1 MKLKNKRI
9 KIDCIMSEFVLNED
23 YINNLERELKL
34 SKVEL
39 GMLNK
44 TYEES
49 LEKGSYM
56 DVREIRDE
64 CIEKSK
70 HIYDL
75 QEKIQKYYYRL
86 KQKNNSTES
95 FTNYPVY
102 NDSNITCTDTGI
114 TRYKS
119 DFEIMLDELQGNLEK
134 CTRTNRFLIH
144 TLNIPS
150 EMICGAEIYGDQII
164 LQVYNFIADTNL
176 PVFSNLENIRKNGE
190 NFDIT
195 IDYLDCCGASMCKE
209 LYKDCKITHI
219 IARTPLSYETDD
231 FMKNTIY
238 ITYKDVVF
246 ETPGIPKKKRTKLN
260 ESCNTEKCENKY

>member
-75 QEKIQKYYYRL
+75 QEKIQKYY
-86 KQKNNSTES
+86 
-95 FTNYPVY
+95 
-102 NDSNITCTDTGI
+102 
-114 TRYKS
+114 
-119 DFEIMLDELQGNLEK
+119 
-134 CTRTNRFLIH
+134 
-144 TLNIPS
+144 
-150 EMICGAEIYGDQII
+150 
-164 LQVYNFIADTNL
+164 
-176 PVFSNLENIRKNGE
+176 
-190 NFDIT
+190 
-195 IDYLDCCGASMCKE
+195 
-209 LYKDCKITHI
+209 
-219 IARTPLSYETDD
+219 
-231 FMKNTIY
+231 
-238 ITYKDVVF
+238 
-246 ETPGIPKKKRTKLN
+246 
-260 ESCNTEKCENKY
+260 